1 MVHIEG
7 TGPGQPR
14 ADANDPNPDCL
25 TRRRASVLLG
35 GERFGEH
42 LGLPQACTECSGSSG
57 SPKNQRHVWRGV
69 FNITSRK
76 NGETMWNPLQRWPS
90 FVFRWCDI
98 MGNPGVGYLMGH
110 LHALLHSLDLVGRSV
125 PMTTAKKRN
134 TELATEDVKQL
145 TLWKCPKKVVPGGTP
160 IAGWQWKIG
169 TSSCWVPLI
178 RLWLKWMILGYP
190 YFRKTLMWMFGWWQI
205 LQRGMIGQ
213 VIGIHWHPLESVG

>member
-1 MVHIEG
+1 MPNPWGIEGNPLEDPENMVHIEG

-76 NGETMWNPLQRWPS
+76 NGEIHFKGDLHLF
-90 FVFRWCDI
+90 FV
-98 MGNPGVGYLMGH
+98 
-110 LHALLHSLDLVGRSV
+110 
-125 PMTTAKKRN
+125 
-134 TELATEDVKQL
+134 DVI
-145 TLWKCPKKVVPGGTP
+145 LWGIQV
-160 IAGWQWKIG
+160 
-169 TSSCWVPLI
+169 
-178 RLWLKWMILGYP
+178 LG
-190 YFRKTLMWMFGWWQI
+190 I
-205 LQRGMIGQ
+205 
-213 VIGIHWHPLESVG
+213 